1 MTTCP
6 ICGAVIPDGQ
16 AHCPACGAS
25 PDDLPMR
32 WHKALVYVILWLSMI
47 GNFITGL
54 RNLSSVGYTE
64 AGVNFSG
71 RIYGLF
77 PALEVL
83 DKCYGVACL
92 ALVALLLYTWFG
104 LRGFKRGAWILPA
117 VLHIVGAGIS
127 LVYAVGFLAIAGA
140 AAYADGFL
148 AILGAAEIANAIA
161 GVIISLILSG
171 AMAAVNYIY
180 YKKREKYFVN

>member
-16 AHCPACGAS
+16 SYCPACGAR

-47 GNFITGL
+47 SNFITGI
-54 RNLSSVGYTE
+54 RYLSGAAYVE
-64 AGVNFSG
+64 ASIDFSKQV
-71 RIYGLF
+71 YGLF
-77 PALEVL
+77 PALAVL

-92 ALVALLLYTWFG
+92 ALVALVLYTWFG
-104 LRGFKRGAWILPA
+104 LRNFKRGTWVLPA
-117 VLHIVGAGIS
+117 VLYIVSAGIS
-127 LVYAVGFLAIAGA
+127 LVYAVVFLSIAHTQL
-140 AAYADGFL
+140 DP
-148 AILGAAEIANAIA
+148 NAIA
-161 GVIISLILSG
+161 GVIVSLVLSG

>member
-16 AHCPACGAS
+16 SYCPACGAR

-47 GNFITGL
+47 SNFITGI
-54 RNLSSVGYTE
+54 RYLSGAAYVE
-64 AGVNFSG
+64 ASIDFSKQV
-71 RIYGLF
+71 YGLF
-77 PALEVL
+77 PALAVL

-104 LRGFKRGAWILPA
+104 LRGFKRGAWVLPA
-117 VLHIVGAGIS
+117 VLYIVAAGIS
-127 LVYAVGFLAIAGA
+127 LVYAVVFLSIAHTQL
-140 AAYADGFL
+140 DP
-148 AILGAAEIANAIA
+148 NAIA
-161 GVIISLILSG
+161 GVIVSLVLSG

>member
-6 ICGAVIPDGQ
+6 ICGAVIPEGQ
-16 AHCPACGAS
+16 SYCPACGAR

-32 WHKALVYVILWLSMI
+32 WHKALVYFILWLSMI

-54 RNLSSVGYTE
+54 RNLSGAAYTE
-64 AGVNFSG
+64 AGVDFSNS
-71 RIYGLF
+71 IYRHF
-77 PALEVL
+77 PALATL

-92 ALVALLLYTWFG
+92 GLAALLLYTWFR
-104 LRGFKRGAWILPA
+104 LHGFKRGAWVLPA
-117 VLHIVGAGIS
+117 VLYIVGAGIS
-127 LVYAVGFLAIAGA
+127 LVYAVGFLAIVGDAVN
-140 AAYADGFL
+140 AD
-148 AILGAAEIANAIA
+148 AIA
-161 GVIISLILSG
+161 GVVVSLVLSG

>member
-54 RNLSSVGYTE
+54 RYLSGAAYVQ
-64 AGVNFSG
+64 AGIDFSAQV
-71 RIYGLF
+71 YGPF
-77 PALEVL
+77 PALAVL
-83 DKCYGVACL
+83 DKCYGAACM
-92 ALVALLLYTWFG
+92 ALVALSLYTWFG
-104 LRGFKRGAWILPA
+104 LRRFKRGAWVLPG
-117 VLHIVGAGIS
+117 VLYLVGAGLS
-127 LVYAVGFLAIAGA
+127 LVYTVVSLS
-140 AAYADGFL
+140 
-148 AILGAAEIANAIA
+148 IA
-161 GVIISLILSG
+161 GVIISLVLSG
-171 AMAAVNYIY
+171 AMAAVNYVY
-180 YKKREKYFVN
+180 YKKRKKYFVN

>member
-6 ICGAVIPDGQ
+6 ICGAVIPEGQ
-16 AHCPACGAS
+16 SYCPACGAR

-54 RNLSSVGYTE
+54 RYLSDAVYTE
-64 AGVNFSG
+64 AGINFSG
-71 RIYGLF
+71 QVYEAF
-77 PALEVL
+77 PALAVL

-104 LRGFKRGAWILPA
+104 LRGFRRGAWVLPA
-117 VLHIVGAGIS
+117 VLYIVGAGIS
-127 LVYAVGFLAIAGA
+127 LVYAIVLVFIFRA
-140 AAYADGFL
+140 ALDP
-148 AILGAAEIANAIA
+148 NAIA
-161 GVIISLILSG
+161 GVVVGLGVIVSLVLSG
-171 AMAAVNYIY
+171 AMAAVNYVY
-180 YKKREKYFVN
+180 YKKRAKYFVN

>member
-16 AHCPACGAS
+16 SYCPACGAR

-54 RNLSSVGYTE
+54 RNLSSAGYTE

-140 AAYADGFL
+140 A
-148 AILGAAEIANAIA
+148 EIANAIA